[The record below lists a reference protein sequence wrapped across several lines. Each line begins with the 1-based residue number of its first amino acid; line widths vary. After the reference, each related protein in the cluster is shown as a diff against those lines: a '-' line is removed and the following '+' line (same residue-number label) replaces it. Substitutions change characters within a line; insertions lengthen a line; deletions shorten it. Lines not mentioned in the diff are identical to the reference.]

1 MRTERFDRRR
11 SPALLILALAAFTV
25 MATVESP
32 AYVAGMTLGP
42 VHPRSFSRLAF
53 GPQGILFV
61 GDSIGAQVFALDLGD
76 RTPHAATTL
85 RVDDIEGKIATLV
98 GADPRDVLIHDMAVN
113 PISKNTYL
121 TVSTG
126 RRRFVSQW
134 QLPNEVA
141 DAGALIRVT
150 PNGSIEEV
158 RLDHVEHSTALIT
171 NPASAAATSDQTN
184 TSKRVDVISDMAF
197 ADGKLFVAGLSNE
210 EFSSALRIYAFPFAG
225 GGSSTSLEI
234 YHGSH
239 GQYETESPIR
249 SFLPMRLHGKPYLLA
264 AYLCTPVALF
274 PLDDL
279 KDRQHVKGTTIGE
292 MGDGN
297 YPLDMVAF
305 RLKERDY
312 VLMVNSARGLLLIR
326 TDDLERPL
334 PPITRPITGTSGL
347 PAEHL
352 RNLGV
357 LHAENY
363 GDAALLFMIRNPL
376 DGVARLATAPLG
388 DLQ

>member
-1 MRTERFDRRR
+1 MRN
-11 SPALLILALAAFTV
+11 LVLAVFTV
-25 MATVESP
+25 MATVQSP
-32 AYVAGMTLGP
+32 APDAGTSDAGMALGS

-61 GDSIGAQVFALDLGD
+61 GDSVGAQVFALDLDD
-76 RTPHAATTL
+76 RTPHAAATI
-85 RVDDIEGKIATLV
+85 RIDDIEGKIATLV
-98 GADPRDVLIHDMAVN
+98 GADSRDVLIHDMAVN

-121 TVSTG
+121 TVSAG

-150 PNGSIEEV
+150 PDGSIELV
-158 RLDHVEHSTALIT
+158 RLDHVKHSAAVIT
-171 NPASAAATSDQTN
+171 NPAKAAPSTDPTN
-184 TSKRVDVISDMAF
+184 ASKRVDVISDMAF
-197 ADGKLFVAGLSNE
+197 ADGKLYVAGLSNE
-210 EFSSALRIYAFPFAG
+210 EFSSTLRIYAFPFAG

-249 SFLPMRLHGKPYLLA
+249 SFLPMRLHGRPYLLA
-264 AYLCTPVALF
+264 AYVCTPVALF

-297 YPLDMVAF
+297 YPLDMVSF
-305 RLKERDY
+305 RLREKDY

-326 TDDLERPL
+326 ADDLEGPL

-363 GDAALLFMIRNPL
+363 GDAALLFLIRNPL
-376 DGVARLATAPLG
+376 DGVARLATTSLE